1 MKKGIVTILAMIISI
16 ASFSQEF
23 GNLKFKLPSKFSKHV
38 EANLTTYQGI
48 SASKNN
54 VRFIFH
60 EVAEPAPKPDSSYRQ
75 QWQTIMA
82 TATNNAP
89 IPSPKKKTTIE
100 GIKYLE
106 NGAKTVVD
114 GEEEFSQLLVFILDD
129 SIQAVQIVV
138 KDQKTYKAESVE
150 LISEFLD
157 SIRLLKKKK

>member
-1 MKKGIVTILAMIISI
+1 MKKSIVTVLALIISI

-23 GNLKFKLPSKFSKHV
+23 GNLKFKLPSKFSKHM
-38 EANLTTYQGI
+38 EANLTTYQGL

-60 EVAEPAPKPDSSYRQ
+60 EAAEPANKPDSSYRQ
-75 QWQTIMA
+75 QWQAIMA

-89 IPSPKKKTTIE
+89 IPTPKRKTTLE
-100 GIKYLE
+100 GIKYFE

-114 GEEEFSQLLVFILDD
+114 GEEEYSQLLVFILDD
-129 SIQAVQIVV
+129 TIQPVQIVV
-138 KDQKTYKAESVE
+138 KDQKTYKAESAD

-157 SIRLLKKKK
+157 SIKLLKKKK